1 MKNLIFKSSFHEKLK
16 MLLVLI
22 GVFLVSINI
31 ATATNVTG
39 ASIKYDVNNSTNQ
52 WWNVSSTAKQL
63 NQVYTFK
70 LKGFWAQLNNG
81 DVCENTCMYYGF
93 TSACSLGNYN
103 IKSPNSWNDWPRHF
117 QTESMDVN
125 ILSGLS
131 PNKYTLYAKFIGHGN
146 TGCSNVESSTY
157 QMKFEYPAYLSG
169 DGTWCG
175 TEWNATADAQKMTYG
190 TDYYTK
196 TVSSVTNVDHKL
208 KVATYNWASSWGHAK
223 YDAANSSNVY
233 SESNADGNI
242 KFQPAMAGDVTI
254 KFKISDQ
261 TISIICA
268 APTITLDDE
277 GGSEGDGSLNTYYGE
292 APTSVTVPEKDGYSF
307 AGYWTGDDG
316 TGTQVIG
323 ANGAW
328 LRNVAN
334 YTNNDATWKWIV
346 RGNSTLHAKWTQDPT
361 LTLSGVS
368 TTSLVSGESVTIT
381 VVRGNSSANITYQY
395 KIGSGSWTNIATT
408 SAQTY
413 TYTVPEAHDATQTY
427 YFRATMTDGSTY
439 TTAASSAISV
449 YGKKTIKVKDT
460 NGWGTYFR
468 IHRWGGDATGTIWPG
483 ETANITSAGGQWKQ
497 VVLYSSSENF
507 LFDKSS
513 DPDNNK
519 TSNQTYASMVDDGCY
534 EIGSTAGGS
543 MSFTKTNNC
552 PTAPTSVTTT
562 ATPTSVT
569 NVKMT
574 LNGSIGTNGNDNIT
588 DYGFYY
594 GPTNACDTKAQI
606 ATSNKTGDISK
617 EITGLTAGTTYFFKA
632 YATNGQGTTYGDVK
646 SFTVP
651 YKVTITKPTGCAS
664 MSPTGTQYTS
674 TYIDITA
681 SASAGYDFTSWDVTN
696 GTKTSETSTSLRFT
710 PSSDN
715 ATVTATY
722 TAQTYTNNTLNK
734 TTGSTDGKYSV
745 TYNATTLSVT
755 TAPAKTGYDVEGY
768 YKTYSSGTW
777 TTKVA
782 TSAGALQA
790 NTGYTDGSSQW
801 NQTEGKTLYTKWKA
815 QTYTAANNLNK
826 TTGSANGKYTAT
838 YDATTIAINTEP
850 TKTGYH
856 VEGYYETFS
865 SGTYTT
871 LVATPAGV
879 LQASTGYTDANSKWN
894 VTSNQTLYTKWEA
907 STYTV
912 NFNQHD
918 ATIVGTE
925 STTATYDAAMPSV
938 TVPQKD
944 GYIFGGY
951 WTGENGTGT
960 QYYNADGTS
969 ARTWN
974 IASTTTL
981 HAKWTGVSYLVA
993 FNPNGGTGSMSNQSH
1008 TCGTSKALTSNT
1020 FTRDGYYFLGWNTN
1034 ADGSGTAFYNG
1045 KTVTNLTT
1053 TPGAIVTLHA
1063 QWAQKRR
1070 LHFLNMGTSGWQ
1082 QGGTAAATTRY
1093 AYAFIS
1099 YDGHIMYPLGTYS
1112 AGSKQGTKMT
1122 AEASV
1127 TLTNVNNGMS
1137 TWCWYIDGVP
1147 DGATIIFSD
1156 NTNSHKTGDLSGWTV
1171 EKPYYCNAN
1180 GTWYALDGTNR
1191 IDQMTEM
1198 SVSIGEGDFSSWKF
1212 FALNKPE
1219 TGNAYAIVNLTK
1231 NQTYQYKY
1239 YNWRT
1244 NTYSGATG
1252 NDAYIINGSSTT
1264 RDYTDTWSLNG
1275 DKNVMLKTN
1284 SHASGEYK
1292 FELTWTG
1299 GTPRTTVYLP
1309 RGVNIT
1315 PKSSMEAP
1323 VGESVTVSLQA
1334 DAWTNLSTGIDM
1346 DNPTYYFEF
1355 STDNSNWNTI
1365 ATVSPTSGNK
1375 KQATA
1380 SYTFAAQKGYFRVK
1394 LVNDNGL
1401 ASYSGTTTFSA
1412 FSTKSFYV
1420 YNPWTSSGWS
1430 TLHLYTWDSND
1441 GNKTYNGSWPGK
1453 AAGSCEHGNNIV
1465 SKDGGWFYITINEN
1479 ANKFQLVGDASYDV
1493 HKTVDCEVVNYSPD
1507 AKYMLLTRNSKNY
1520 VEAYTEKSTAD
1531 YRLLYSYGSPK
1542 QYRSSDIFN
1551 TYVDGTTPIASM
1563 WMNANDGTASIVLQ
1577 QYSGT
1582 AWSAKATY
1590 SNSSK
1595 NGFGGIVPSGKRD
1608 HGYVFQ
1614 MDLTLNGASSSI
1626 SNVTEYTGPFYVRTD
1641 GLDGGWNVYKKSDHT
1656 MHYSAISM
1664 TGTPAYNYYL
1674 CKWISVANTNVKFTI
1689 ANEYNR
1695 ELVNP
1700 LEGDVSSTQP
1710 LYNRQTIPTATNV
1723 RFAWNTETNTLTR
1736 AYLSA
1741 AQETSSRFLVL
1752 HETTSPIG
1760 KIYNESGQSLV
1771 TGQGRDPELEEHE
1784 LIFAD
1789 NGNWVYQINLMAN
1802 PGAKAKVTAKYN
1814 EKEPEFVPSTT
1825 LISGTANTKYKYR
1838 IVYDF
1843 KTNMLTSAWIA
1854 GEVNE
1859 NIDLNTNVMIIRSG
1873 QDAADQLTFDGTYK
1887 IQNAKKLIGVM
1898 QFNYNDMV
1906 NKMSKWNT
1914 TAYQY
1919 CMYYI
1924 SFPFDVN
1931 VKDIFGT
1938 GTYGVDYRLQ
1948 YYDGAA
1954 RASQGFFTGDGT
1966 KTFWKDVPADGKLSA
1981 NVGYSLLLNRIK
1993 FNNSGSDVWENKT
2006 YGSSVYLYF
2015 PSAAEVSA
2023 DKVIKE
2029 GAAEVSVPSHL
2040 CNIDKEFESA
2050 AGRTVNHK
2058 FTDSH
2063 WNMMGIPLFQSAT
2076 TTDGAHFIA
2085 LDEEGHTTTPFPSN
2099 QGYFYEWDYATN
2111 SFSVRAASGYTFKST
2126 HGYMV
2131 QFTGTVHYTGSSVQ
2145 PASVAARRA
2154 KMEEEN
2160 YTVELNLLQDETTVS
2175 RTFVELREEAC
2186 DTFALNEDVYML
2198 YTSRPADMFTMSGG
2212 YDVSANVLSMNSQ
2225 VVPLG
2230 LDVRTE
2236 GTYTIAMPKSFNGSV
2251 TLIDTQTQTRTDLAL
2266 FDYQVEL
2273 TKGIST
2279 DRFLLEINIEK
2290 VTTSLETSDGNNV
2303 LNDGGVHKFIK
2314 DNQLYILKNG
2324 IIYDARGARVQ

>member
-1 MKNLIFKSSFHEKLK
+1 
-16 MLLVLI
+16 
-22 GVFLVSINI
+22 
-31 ATATNVTG
+31 
-39 ASIKYDVNNSTNQ
+39 
-52 WWNVSSTAKQL
+52 
-63 NQVYTFK
+63 
-70 LKGFWAQLNNG
+70 
-81 DVCENTCMYYGF
+81 
-93 TSACSLGNYN
+93 
-103 IKSPNSWNDWPRHF
+103 
-117 QTESMDVN
+117 
-125 ILSGLS
+125 
-131 PNKYTLYAKFIGHGN
+131 
-146 TGCSNVESSTY
+146 
-157 QMKFEYPAYLSG
+157 
-169 DGTWCG
+169 
-175 TEWNATADAQKMTYG
+175 
-190 TDYYTK
+190 
-196 TVSSVTNVDHKL
+196 
-208 KVATYNWASSWGHAK
+208 
-223 YDAANSSNVY
+223 
-233 SESNADGNI
+233 
-242 KFQPAMAGDVTI
+242 
-254 KFKISDQ
+254 
-261 TISIICA
+261 
-268 APTITLDDE
+268 
-277 GGSEGDGSLNTYYGE
+277 
-292 APTSVTVPEKDGYSF
+292 
-307 AGYWTGDDG
+307 
-316 TGTQVIG
+316 
-323 ANGAW
+323 
-328 LRNVAN
+328 
-334 YTNNDATWKWIV
+334 
-346 RGNSTLHAKWTQDPT
+346 
-361 LTLSGVS
+361 
-368 TTSLVSGESVTIT
+368 
-381 VVRGNSSANITYQY
+381 
-395 KIGSGSWTNIATT
+395 
-408 SAQTY
+408 
-413 TYTVPEAHDATQTY
+413 
-427 YFRATMTDGSTY
+427 
-439 TTAASSAISV
+439 
-449 YGKKTIKVKDT
+449 
-460 NGWGTYFR
+460 
-468 IHRWGGDATGTIWPG
+468 
-483 ETANITSAGGQWKQ
+483 
-497 VVLYSSSENF
+497 
-507 LFDKSS
+507 
-513 DPDNNK
+513 
-519 TSNQTYASMVDDGCY
+519 
-534 EIGSTAGGS
+534 
-543 MSFTKTNNC
+543 
-552 PTAPTSVTTT
+552 
-562 ATPTSVT
+562 
-569 NVKMT
+569 
-574 LNGSIGTNGNDNIT
+574 
-588 DYGFYY
+588 
-594 GPTNACDTKAQI
+594 
-606 ATSNKTGDISK
+606 
-617 EITGLTAGTTYFFKA
+617 
-632 YATNGQGTTYGDVK
+632 
-646 SFTVP
+646 
-651 YKVTITKPTGCAS
+651 
-664 MSPTGTQYTS
+664 
-674 TYIDITA
+674 
-681 SASAGYDFTSWDVTN
+681 
-696 GTKTSETSTSLRFT
+696 
-710 PSSDN
+710 
-715 ATVTATY
+715 
-722 TAQTYTNNTLNK
+722 
-734 TTGSTDGKYSV
+734 
-745 TYNATTLSVT
+745 
-755 TAPAKTGYDVEGY
+755 
-768 YKTYSSGTW
+768 
-777 TTKVA
+777 
-782 TSAGALQA
+782 
-790 NTGYTDGSSQW
+790 
-801 NQTEGKTLYTKWKA
+801 
-815 QTYTAANNLNK
+815 
-826 TTGSANGKYTAT
+826 
-838 YDATTIAINTEP
+838 
-850 TKTGYH
+850 
-856 VEGYYETFS
+856 
-865 SGTYTT
+865 
-871 LVATPAGV
+871 
-879 LQASTGYTDANSKWN
+879 
-894 VTSNQTLYTKWEA
+894 
-907 STYTV
+907 
-912 NFNQHD
+912 
-918 ATIVGTE
+918 
-925 STTATYDAAMPSV
+925 
-938 TVPQKD
+938 
-944 GYIFGGY
+944 
-951 WTGENGTGT
+951 
-960 QYYNADGTS
+960 
-969 ARTWN
+969 
-974 IASTTTL
+974 
-981 HAKWTGVSYLVA
+981 
-993 FNPNGGTGSMSNQSH
+993 
-1008 TCGTSKALTSNT
+1008 
-1020 FTRDGYYFLGWNTN
+1020 
-1034 ADGSGTAFYNG
+1034 
-1045 KTVTNLTT
+1045 
-1053 TPGAIVTLHA
+1053 
-1063 QWAQKRR
+1063 
-1070 LHFLNMGTSGWQ
+1070 MGTSGWQ

-2290 VTTSLETSDGNNV
+2290 VTTSLENSDGNNV